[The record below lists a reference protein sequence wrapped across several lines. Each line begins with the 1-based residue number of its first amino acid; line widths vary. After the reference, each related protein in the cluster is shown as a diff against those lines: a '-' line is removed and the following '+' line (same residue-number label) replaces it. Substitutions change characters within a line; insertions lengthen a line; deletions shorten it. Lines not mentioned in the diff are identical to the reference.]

1 MKRINLLALGMA
13 ACFSLSAQAQ
23 LVDEKFEAEQTKT
36 PTEQGYYK
44 FVNVPP
50 IGAEGCNDSW
60 AVNDGVLNI
69 DNDAAFPCDGQKW
82 QRALKFFHLPIQ
94 AGKFYRVSFDIT
106 AGDDSNGYVD
116 VKLMQGD
123 ENADICIL
131 GANGEEQR
139 DNFQMVPG
147 QTKHYSTVFFY
158 ADEAKQMEAYKAK
171 EGAENYAP
179 NEYFVNINVY
189 NPGKYTLDN
198 VYVEEVA
205 FKSAGFASTEEF
217 SNICID
223 YGKASNIKDLVAAS
237 EDPGSLALP
246 NECVEVTDLEN
257 NPLEIDAI
265 ELRADGKLY
274 IFGNVAFEAE
284 TIKVKFTNPTDEA
297 HKIVL
302 ADGSEASFEAE
313 IGAIEDPDLAN
324 SSSWAWTPAQVV
336 SMTPSN
342 DSFNYDPDLKEVT
355 VTFDHGNMVASGEG
369 AVQATLDGTPL
380 TIKEGTPE
388 EARTITFVYN
398 GENLANGKHTIII
411 SNIVSNGGEVVNED
425 DVKATFEVGKH
436 KIAKTIYT
444 KIEGGEIFVP
454 AGYDNQVPEGWVI
467 VTNNETRLP
476 GTGYGSGGRTF
487 TKAYGPTIYF
497 RAANGEE
504 GSVTTPATTLPAGA
518 TELRAYVAAWKA
530 EAHNCTVQVL
540 DADNKVVA
548 ETTVNG
554 ASNAEGGQG
563 DFKYTEAIIN
573 FEAVAGEYHLKFV
586 DATLNGNGLAIK
598 GGQFYS
604 VTKTEGESGDAE
616 TIAEG
621 QFSVVGGNVT
631 PQNGLGWKMWTSAGK
646 LKNANANCAYGA
658 AERNVTDGSRCNP
671 GTGTSAYNGGIMYF
685 AGGGC
690 YATYGLYDTFVD
702 RDPDNETQVVQV
714 LDPTG
719 EPQPEKTLTLD
730 EAKYQVS
737 FYIGGW
743 NAGNTNA
750 PFTCEIYTLEGYQ
763 NSDAPVIKVQENAI
777 SEYNKGDQKK
787 VQFFFDAPVA
797 GRYVVKM
804 IAGGEMVFGNF
815 KIETTMPLPLQFG
828 QMLDKAL
835 EPVLEEQGNA
845 HSSENYVGD
854 TRDAIDAAVLE
865 YSDPDFHSIKEYE
878 DAIQNCAD
886 LVKAMQTRRRNIDA
900 YPAALA
906 GVEAGLQA
914 AKGTKYEVL
923 EQFPTVENA
932 YNTYK
937 DVEYIA
943 LSDEDLN
950 TAVNVMGD
958 NGNLLKYMVETGAPI
973 LTKQISDLVAAIIA
987 LDEEAAGNEF
997 VVAADNAV
1005 SDDQALVNNLKTL
1018 YAAKLYKKFAE
1029 VEDPFHKVVI
1039 DPEDPENTEVID
1051 IEYPATFLIQNPV
1064 FYCVDPLDG
1073 KDQNVSLG
1081 AFPGW
1086 DIVMYKGNISCV
1098 YNFQGWGGAYPTAVE
1113 PVKDVL
1119 LRTGYGDTEFDASQI
1134 ISNIPVGIY
1143 ETSIVFGEDGG
1154 SQDLENHTAYAFC
1167 SGKESIPY
1175 EGTWNESDSKWNFN
1189 RDNSAPT
1196 LFEEVKPVVEE
1207 GEYTGAITLGVHMRV
1222 VGGFSSIDN
1231 AALKLTA
1238 KDPTFDYAAAAE
1250 ALGEKTA
1257 IIEAIAGNQ
1266 PAEAPI
1272 STQIISVDG
1281 KVGASSS
1288 IVIKIEKWANGFMK
1302 VTKLAK

>member
-44 FVNVPP
+44 FINVPP

-106 AGDDSNGYVD
+106 AGDESNGYVD

-139 DNFQMVPG
+139 DNFQMVAG

-158 ADEAKQMEAYKAK
+158 ADEAKQMEAYKVK

-205 FKSAGFASTEEF
+205 FKSAGFASAEF

-237 EDPGSLALP
+237 ENPGSLALP
-246 NECVEVTDLEN
+246 SECAVVTDLDG
-257 NPLEIDAI
+257 NPLELDAI

-274 IFGNVAFEAE
+274 IFGNVAFETE

-313 IGAIEDPDLAN
+313 IGSVIDADLA
-324 SSSWAWTPAQVV
+324 SMASWAWTPAQVV

-355 VTFDHGNMVASGEG
+355 VTFDHDNMVASGEG

-411 SNIVSNGGEVVNED
+411 SNIASNGGEVVNED

-454 AGYDNQVPEGWVI
+454 AGYDNQVPDGWVV

-487 TKAYGPTIYF
+487 TKPYGPTIYF
-497 RAANGEE
+497 RAGNGEE
-504 GSVTTPATTLPAGA
+504 GSVTTPAVTLPAGL
-518 TELRAYVAAWKA
+518 TQLRAYVAAWKN
-530 EAHNCTVQVL
+530 EGHDCLVQIL
-540 DADNKVVA
+540 DAENNVVKEA
-548 ETTVNG
+548 KITGT
-554 ASNAEGGQG
+554 ANAENGNAAFEYAELKI
-563 DFKYTEAIIN
+563 D
-573 FEAVAGEYHLKFV
+573 FEAVAGEYHLKFN

-604 VTKTEGESGDAE
+604 VEKTEGESVE
-616 TIAEG
+616 TETVAASPSLTSGIIPAHGTGWKIYRNDNRMRDPGANGEWTGCTDWTGGGGPRPQSSGMTGPIGGTVFYLNGGAYVTYGQFDVQTDHNGPVVAEG
-621 QFSVVGGNVT
+621 
-631 PQNGLGWKMWTSAGK
+631 
-646 LKNANANCAYGA
+646 
-658 AERNVTDGSRCNP
+658 
-671 GTGTSAYNGGIMYF
+671 
-685 AGGGC
+685 
-690 YATYGLYDTFVD
+690 
-702 RDPDNETQVVQV
+702 ETEA
-714 LDPTG
+714 L
-719 EPQPEKTLTLD
+719 PEKTLDL
-730 EAKYQVS
+730 EAAKYQVTY
-737 FYIGGW
+737 YIGGW
-743 NAGNTNA
+743 KNPAETHNVTFDIFKFEDGITGT
-750 PFTCEIYTLEGYQ
+750 PVYTRTD
-763 NSDAPVIKVQENAI
+763 NDAPDANGTH
-777 SEYNKGDQKK
+777 NKAAGGSTGKK
-787 VQFFFDAPVA
+787 INFFWSAPEA
-797 GRYVVKM
+797 GKYILKFT
-804 IAGGEMVFGNF
+804 AGGEGEGEAVLGGVT
-815 KIETTMPLPLQFG
+815 IESTVSLPIQYA
-828 QMLDKAL
+828 QMLDNAL
-835 EPVLEEQGNA
+835 EPLVEEQGVA
-845 HSSENYVGD
+845 HTNDNYAGD
-854 TRDAIDAAVLE
+854 TRDAIDAAVIE
-865 YSDPDFHSIKEYE
+865 YSAPDYHTVAEFENSIN
-878 DAIQNCAD
+878 NCGI
-886 LVKAMQTRRRNIDA
+886 LIKQMQKRRSNIDA
-900 YPAALA
+900 YPQALTD
-906 GVEAGLQA
+906 VNNGLNA
-914 AKGTKYEVL
+914 AKGTKYEAL
-923 EQFPTVENA
+923 EQFPIVENA

-937 DVEYIA
+937 DVDYIS
-943 LSDEDLN
+943 LDDEELAS
-950 TAVNVMGD
+950 AVAVMQA
-958 NGNLLKYMVETGAPI
+958 NGALLKYMAETGAQI
-973 LTKQISDLVAAIIA
+973 LTKQINDLVAAIIG

-997 VVAADNAV
+997 VVAAYNAV

-1029 VEDPFHKVVI
+1029 VEDPFHKIVI
-1039 DPEDPENTEVID
+1039 NPEDPENTEVID
-1051 IEYPATFLIQNPV
+1051 IEYPADFLIQNPI
-1064 FYCVDPLDG
+1064 FYSKDAPVIDG
-1073 KDQNVSLG
+1073 AIPDARNN
-1081 AFPGW
+1081 FPGW
-1086 DIVMYKGNISCV
+1086 TINVESGK
-1098 YNFQGWGGAYPTAVE
+1098 VE
-1113 PVKDVL
+1113 PVWATTWGEQLPTLNNPVVDCAVKSP
-1119 LRTGYGDTEFDASQI
+1119 YGAVKFSVEQV
-1134 ISNIPVGIY
+1134 ISNIPVGKYNVSIAVGTDAKDMGGNLYKEIY
-1143 ETSIVFGEDGG
+1143 GYCGENKVY
-1154 SQDLENHTAYAFC
+1154 LEDENAGRA
-1167 SGKESIPY
+1167 
-1175 EGTWNESDSKWNFN
+1175 SKL
-1189 RDNSAPT
+1189 T
-1196 LFEEVKPVVEE
+1196 CLFEDVLAPE
-1207 GEYTGAITLGVHMRV
+1207 GDNMLASLTLGAFLDASN
-1222 VGGFSSIDN
+1222 FSQVDD
-1231 AALKLTA
+1231 AKLQLVA
-1238 KDPTFDYAAAAE
+1238 KDPNFDYAAAAE